1 MTWTRWFMN
10 KPSFYRKM
18 VWIALLSS
26 IVPIMILGI
35 SSYAMTTKMVKQD
48 ASQDVS
54 QILNYASQTI
64 DTGMDRIQN
73 NLIQML
79 MGSFFTSDFAEQ
91 KRNNYAG
98 FYSNVYQN
106 LAAFKNGNPQ
116 IEDISLYTLDENYF
130 ISARYGG
137 HKAESEDEIRAAHQ
151 LLNDKQQLYWKAGYS
166 LNGREDNNGISII
179 SALPLHAQDPIGF
192 NGQSNVRI
200 VSQALHQ
207 I

>member
-1 MTWTRWFMN
+1 MKIRDHNRMTWTRWFMN

-35 SSYAMTTKMVKQD
+35 SSYAMTTKMIKQD

-98 FYSNVYQN
+98 FIPMCIRIWQPLRMEILRSRIFPYIRWMRITSYRLHMAGTRLN
-106 LAAFKNGNPQ
+106 LK
-116 IEDISLYTLDENYF
+116 T
-130 ISARYGG
+130 
-137 HKAESEDEIRAAHQ
+137 KSEQ
-151 LLNDKQQLYWKAGYS
+151 
-166 LNGREDNNGISII
+166 
-179 SALPLHAQDPIGF
+179 PI
-192 NGQSNVRI
+192 NC
-200 VSQALHQ
+200 
-207 I
+207 